1 EQTEDQPQS
10 KSFFRWFFSPPRA
23 ISAQIVG
30 YGGLWLISDEAH
42 ISTIA
47 THPDFRRR
55 GWGELLLAG
64 MVQKAMLLSAAYVV
78 LEVRVSNTTAQAL
91 YHKYGFVTVDVKK
104 GYYHNNGEDAYDMRL
119 DLRDTAVCARLD
131 TLFSRLRA
139 RNTFEDAFIGSNRM
153 RS

>member
-1 EQTEDQPQS
+1 
-10 KSFFRWFFSPPRA
+10 
-23 ISAQIVG
+23 
-30 YGGLWLISDEAH
+30 
-42 ISTIA
+42 
-47 THPDFRRR
+47 
-55 GWGELLLAG
+55 GELLLAG

-119 DLRDTAVCARLD
+119 DLRDAAVAARLD
-131 TLFSRLRA
+131 ALFSRLRA
-139 RNTFEDAFIGSNRM
+139 KNTYEDAFISSNRT